1 MLLGNSACY
10 CFGTETASPAKPAKP
25 AKPVTGAKPA
35 KPEISLI
42 FSDKPGSYTKKLG
55 NSADSGLAKKE
66 RTKK

>member
-35 KPEISLI
+35 KPEI
-42 FSDKPGSYTKKLG
+42 FT
-55 NSADSGLAKKE
+55 E
-66 RTKK
+66 F